1 MPNELERWANG
12 GRAISP
18 LVSRAERTHQKAVAH
33 LVRETKFNGLKVDA
47 EAALTGRIMERAVD
61 LDQYRKS
68 LANGDPVLDAVLT
81 RIEVGFVDKAGR
93 IQRNFG
99 SEFPS

>member
-1 MPNELERWANG
+1 MSELERWAG
-12 GRAISP
+12 PSSGLIP
-18 LVSRAERTHQKAVAH
+18 SRDERNHKKAVDK
-33 LVRETKFNGLKVDA
+33 LVRETQFAGLKVDA

-61 LDQYRKS
+61 LDAYRRN

-93 IQRNFG
+93 LQRQFG
-99 SEFPS
+99 SEFPL

>member
-1 MPNELERWANG
+1 MPNELERWAENRRG
-12 GRAISP
+12 
-18 LVSRAERTHQKAVAH
+18 LVPSKDERQHSRAVGN
-33 LVRETKFNGLKVDA
+33 LVRETKFASLKVDA

-61 LDQYRKS
+61 LDGYRRS

-81 RIEVGFVDKAGR
+81 RIEVGFVDKAQR
-93 IQRNFG
+93 VQRNFG

>member
-1 MPNELERWANG
+1 MNELERWAG
-12 GRAISP
+12 SSGR
-18 LVSRAERTHQKAVAH
+18 LVASKEERTHRRAVDR
-33 LVRETKFNGLKVDA
+33 LVNETKFAGLRVDA

-61 LDQYRKS
+61 IDQHRKS
-68 LANGDPVLDAVLT
+68 LAGNDETLNAVLL
-81 RIEVGFVDKAGR
+81 RIEVGFVDKAQR